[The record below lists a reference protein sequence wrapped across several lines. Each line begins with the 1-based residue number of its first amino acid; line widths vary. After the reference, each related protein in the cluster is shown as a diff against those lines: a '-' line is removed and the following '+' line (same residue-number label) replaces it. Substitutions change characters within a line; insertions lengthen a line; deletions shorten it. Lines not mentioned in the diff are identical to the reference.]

1 MAQILLQFDL
11 RLPLDV
17 KERYPN
23 FCKSPVYSPIVI
35 QKANYEPKCTD
46 AGSLAGPNFEGRVE
60 LKRIQK

>member
-23 FCKSPVYSPIVI
+23 FCKLFANSPPVSVI
-35 QKANYEPKCTD
+35 QRLIAEQCVQTQ
-46 AGSLAGPNFEGRVE
+46 AVSLDQISRAVSS
-60 LKRIQK
+60 